1 MEPVTFS
8 INSAADER
16 GKVTFVNDF
25 DMTDVK
31 RSYVVKNTLLKTVR
45 AWHGHRNEKKMG
57 NRTKR

>member
-31 RSYVVKNTLLKTVR
+31 EV
-45 AWHGHRNEKKMG
+45 M
-57 NRTKR
+57 